1 MCGIF
6 AYISNDKIDE
16 ETKKKLYDN
25 AMLIRSRGPDKT
37 VVKLIGNTKYLVF
50 HRLAIN
56 DLSDSGNQPISHPSD
71 TKVTAICNGE
81 IYNWKSLAIKYNFE
95 IKSSNDCEVIVH
107 MYKTFGIQRTVNE
120 LDGVFSFVIVDDNIN
135 KVYIAR
141 DPIGVRPMYYGKD
154 TVGNIYICSELK
166 GISNICDQEIKQFP
180 SGHFSEI
187 NDSKPIRYYSH
198 VYDQLNDSNDTETII
213 TSNIRKY
220 LTDAVEKRLLSD
232 RPIGCLLSGG
242 LDSSIITALVSQ
254 RFVKGQLKTFSV
266 GLEGSVDLKY
276 AKMVADHLGTDH
288 HELVLTEKEMLG
300 AIEDTIEQ
308 IGSWDTTTVRASTPM
323 FLLSKFI
330 KKNTDVTVI
339 FSGEGA
345 DEASGSYM
353 YFRNSPGPNEF
364 KEECERLIGDL
375 IYFDVLRCDR
385 STAGAGLEVRV
396 PFLDKSFLNYYMRI
410 DPKMKIPGYVNK
422 YEKYLLRKA
431 FDFDNFLPKEV
442 LWRIKE
448 GMSDG
453 VSGVKKGWFQIIQEY
468 VENIFS
474 DEEFLESCKK
484 YRENPPLSKE
494 SLWFREIF
502 NKHYKNQNKTIPY
515 YWLPKWSG
523 NITEASA
530 RVLECYEYNN

>member
-95 IKSSNDCEVIVH
+95 IKSSSDCEVIVH

-353 YFRNSPGPNEF
+353 YFRNSPGPKEF